1 MKDVR
6 LVINKCTSKD
16 VFPDER
22 YMPGN
27 ICREYTIVQIP
38 SKDVFFLI
46 KRCMHGDICPKDV
59 FFLMKKCMY
68 GDICPKDVFS

>member
-1 MKDVR
+1 M
-6 LVINKCTSKD
+6 
-16 VFPDER
+16 
-22 YMPGN
+22 
-27 ICREYTIVQIP
+27 
-38 SKDVFFLI
+38 